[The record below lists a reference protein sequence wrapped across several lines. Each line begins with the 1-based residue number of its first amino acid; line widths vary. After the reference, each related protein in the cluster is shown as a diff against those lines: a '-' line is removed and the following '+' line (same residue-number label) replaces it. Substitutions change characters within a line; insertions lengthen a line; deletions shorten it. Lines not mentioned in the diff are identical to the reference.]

1 MLALKWFSSNESK
14 GGGNTLFRGDT
25 FHPSLFNLASIFFGF
40 LLPTASCNETLFV
53 TLYEA
58 LLKYCLQLF
67 GVEKLRHNK

>member
-1 MLALKWFSSNESK
+1 MIFVKLIQ
-14 GGGNTLFRGDT
+14 GGGTLYFVVILST
-25 FHPSLFNLASIFFGF
+25 QVCSISPAFFFGF

>member
-1 MLALKWFSSNESK
+1 MIFVKRIQR